1 MKTFVAI
8 AVIALAAGA
17 WVSLNFN
24 LDIRHFWKLWFP
36 GLNFSNDIPPPPQSL
51 TIEQQKKAEAYGAE
65 CVKSTGV
72 APESA
77 VKLRKGDFSGT
88 DDKTKCFAKCVLEK
102 AGFMNAAGDVQEKT
116 VVEKLSIDHDK
127 SKVEA
132 TLKKCNQKG
141 ANPCDTAFKVYE
153 CFYNTKAGLV

>member
-8 AVIALAAGA
+8 AVVALAAGA
-17 WVSLNFN
+17 WA
-24 LDIRHFWKLWFP
+24 
-36 GLNFSNDIPPPPQSL
+36 L

-65 CVKSTGV
+65 CVKTTGV

-127 SKVEA
+127 SKVES